1 MLIVSLILLWHMFLH
16 LSLSQGCCIG
26 QGSFSELTS
35 AGFDVQSLVSLPES
49 DSDSTIEADDINIE
63 EKEKDLPAK
72 TTAVKSV
79 VGI

>member
-1 MLIVSLILLWHMFLH
+1 MTHVFTII

-35 AGFDVQSLVSLPES
+35 TGFDVQSLVSLPES
-49 DSDSTIEADDINIE
+49 DSDSTIETDDINIE
-63 EKEKDLPAK
+63 EKEKDLTAK

-79 VGI
+79 VGIRNLVK

>member
-1 MLIVSLILLWHMFLH
+1 MFLH

-35 AGFDVQSLVSLPES
+35 SGFDVQSLVSLPES
-49 DSDSTIEADDINIE
+49 DSDSTIETDDINIE